1 MDRYSVA
8 SSNISTVGYDEQFE
22 TLEVEFL
29 NGSIYQYYN
38 VPRNLYE
45 QLMQAGSK
53 GRFLNTYIKNA
64 YSYSRIG

>member
-8 SSNISTVGYDEQFE
+8 SSNIASIGYDEETE

-29 NGSIYQYYN
+29 NGTVYQYYN
-38 VPRNLYE
+38 VIQNMYE
-45 QLMQAGSK
+45 QLMQEGSK

-64 YSYSRIG
+64 YPYSRVG